1 MELSTKKPFFTPK
14 DLSWHERAK
23 WWKDKGKRVLGY
35 LCSDFPEEIVY
46 AGGILP
52 IRILGS
58 NEAISEAYKY
68 SVNPYSCYV
77 TRSILDM
84 ALKGELSD
92 FDGLAIT
99 TTCDACGLD
108 IYWRMEDQV
117 KGSFPFLY
125 LLPRPSISKT
135 ESSHKFFRVELLRL
149 KESLEEFLQE
159 EIPKSSLSQ
168 AIKVYNQNRS
178 LLREIY
184 NLRGEGFISG
194 VDAASAVFSSMGNP
208 KDENNLLLS
217 RMIEEAKVREPK
229 TSAAPRIHLS
239 GSVLFNLELF
249 ELIED
254 LGGTV
259 VSDDLCVGSRYFWDP
274 VSADRDP
281 LEALATRYLDKE
293 PACPCMNTEGK
304 VEDRLNF
311 ILMMLERYKADAVV
325 FCLHKY
331 CDTHQLD
338 YQILAEEL
346 EEREI
351 PFLVHIIEQNIG
363 VAQLRTKLEAL
374 FEIINGRG

>member
-1 MELSTKKPFFTPK
+1 MELSTKKPFSTPK

-23 WWKDKGKRVLGY
+23 WWKDKGKKVLGY

-135 ESSHKFFRVELLRL
+135 ESSHKFFRVELFRF

-159 EIPKSSLSQ
+159 EIPKSSLAH

-184 NLRGEGFISG
+184 DLRGEGFISG
-194 VDAASAVFSSMGNP
+194 VDAAYAVFSSMGNP

-217 RMIEEAKVREPK
+217 RMIEEAKIKSQKVLLPSNTPK
-229 TSAAPRIHLS
+229 
-239 GSVLFNLELF
+239 
-249 ELIED
+249 
-254 LGGTV
+254 
-259 VSDDLCVGSRYFWDP
+259 W
-274 VSADRDP
+274 
-281 LEALATRYLDKE
+281 
-293 PACPCMNTEGK
+293 
-304 VEDRLNF
+304 
-311 ILMMLERYKADAVV
+311 
-325 FCLHKY
+325 
-331 CDTHQLD
+331 
-338 YQILAEEL
+338 
-346 EEREI
+346 
-351 PFLVHIIEQNIG
+351 
-363 VAQLRTKLEAL
+363 
-374 FEIINGRG
+374 